1 MYGLFPFF
9 QGDDLSKVPEAI
21 ALSRKTVS
29 IIKQSLFMSI
39 AINGAALILAS
50 TGEIGPIIG
59 AIVHNIG
66 SVVVVSNSAR
76 LIGYRFTKI

>member
-1 MYGLFPFF
+1 
-9 QGDDLSKVPEAI
+9 
-21 ALSRKTVS
+21 
-29 IIKQSLFMSI
+29 MSI